1 VTIRG
6 DRIGSFFL
14 ILRKDRIGSHI
25 GLVPIYIIAEGHEP
39 SNKARCSTKVE
50 QLYLALINADK
61 AIYLRVEKMRRPWTK
76 LLKD

>member
-1 VTIRG
+1 M
-6 DRIGSFFL
+6 
-14 ILRKDRIGSHI
+14 
-25 GLVPIYIIAEGHEP
+25 VPIYIIAEGHEP

-61 AIYLRVEKMRRPWTK
+61 AIYLRVEKIRTPWTK